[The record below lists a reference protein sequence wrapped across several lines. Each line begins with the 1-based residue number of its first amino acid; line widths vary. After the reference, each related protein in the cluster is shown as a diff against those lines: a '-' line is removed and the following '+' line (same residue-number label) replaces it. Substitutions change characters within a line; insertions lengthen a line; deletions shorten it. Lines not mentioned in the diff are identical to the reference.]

1 MNRIFA
7 FVAALACA
15 CLLVAGCGTSTSTAP
30 LAVTP
35 VAGRHAA
42 PPFSVPNLAGGT
54 PISLAALHGH
64 PVLVSFWASWCN
76 PCRTE
81 MPTLEQ
87 FARTHPAL
95 DVIGLAT
102 LDQNGASRAFAQSVG
117 VTYPLGVD
125 ADGSI
130 LARYGAAALPAT
142 AVIDT
147 QGRLISTVY
156 GPLTSA
162 DLTAI
167 ARQFGVASGA

>member
-1 MNRIFA
+1 MFRIFA

-15 CLLVAGCGTSTSTAP
+15 CLLMTGCGTSTSTAP
-30 LAVTP
+30 LSATP
-35 VAGRHAA
+35 VTGRHAA

-54 PISLAALHGH
+54 PISLAALRGH

-76 PCRTE
+76 PCRAE
-81 MPTLEQ
+81 MPTIEQ
-87 FARTHPAL
+87 FARAHPAVK
-95 DVIGLAT
+95 VIGLAA
-102 LDQNGASRAFAQSVG
+102 LDQDSASRAFAHSVG

-147 QGRLISTVY
+147 HGRLISTVY
-156 GPLTSA
+156 GPLTSS
-162 DLTAI
+162 DLVAI
-167 ARQFGVASGA
+167 ARQFGGASGA